1 MAKKNFK
8 KDYSATQPVADDP
21 IVKVTEQKPVE
32 VPVEKPTEKKADPVT
47 MPKVI
52 LTKKVKVKFLKPGMA
67 YGYGV
72 FVDGISEL
80 PLDEY
85 ERLEKAGVVV
95 KIG

>member
-21 IVKVTEQKPVE
+21 IVKVAVQKPVE
-32 VPVEKPTEKKADPVT
+32 VPVEKKADPVT

-72 FVDGISEL
+72 FVDGITEL